1 MHALVSISNWSKA
14 HIAKNDRLLILL
26 AIAVGI
32 LSGTGAAIMKN
43 AVHFLKSLIHTT
55 DFETASTGLF
65 FIYPFIGVSLT
76 VLFVKYIIKDKVGH
90 GIPSVLYAISRNN
103 AYMKLHN
110 TFSSI
115 VTSTLTV
122 GFGGSVGLEGP
133 AVATGGAIGANL
145 GKLFQLTYRQR
156 ILLLGSA
163 SAAAMSA
170 IFKAP
175 IAGVVFALEVIMI
188 DLNTRSIIP
197 ILFASV
203 SGYITSYLFFG
214 DNILYPFPTKDVF
227 QIGEVP
233 YYIVLG
239 IVTGLMAVYFTRS
252 YVMTERLFNKL
263 GTRVK
268 KLVVGCLVLGLLIF
282 FFPALYGEGFE
293 VINSCLHG
301 NVDYLFTNSVFEP
314 LQDNFYV
321 MVLLLFAIIGLKI
334 FATSITFNAGGI
346 GGIFAPTLFMG
357 ANTGLL
363 LATLTNKLNIIHI
376 TPNNSALVA
385 MGGLIAAVLHAPLTG
400 IFLIAEITHGYGLFF
415 PLMIASAVSYST
427 VKFFEKNNVYS
438 IQLARK
444 SELLTHH
451 YDKNALTRMRIHEII
466 ETDFSPVK
474 KEDTLGAL
482 VKVVSNSHRN
492 IFPVVDKDNNL
503 QGIVSL
509 DRIRK
514 IMFKQDLYNKIKVS
528 DIMEYPEVSILYD
541 ETMENIA
548 SKLQYGDVYNAVV
561 LENGKYKGFVS
572 KSTVFSKYRSLLK
585 EMSDD

>member
-1 MHALVSISNWSKA
+1 MHAIVSINNWTKA
-14 HIAKNDRLLILL
+14 HIAKGDRLLVLL
-26 AIAVGI
+26 SIAVGF

-43 AVHFLKSLIHTT
+43 AVHFIKSLIHTNN
-55 DFETASTGLF
+55 FEDTSTGLF
-65 FIYPFIGVSLT
+65 FLYPFIGITLT
-76 VLFVKYIIKDKVGH
+76 VLFVKYVIKQKVGH
-90 GIPSVLYAISRNN
+90 GIPSVLYAISKNN

-145 GKLFQLTYRQR
+145 GKLFHLTYKQR

-170 IFKAP
+170 IFKSP

-203 SGYITSYLFFG
+203 SGYITSYLFLG
-214 DNILYPFPTKDVF
+214 QNVLYPFPTQDTFV
-227 QIGEVP
+227 IGEVP
-233 YYIVLG
+233 YYIFLG
-239 IVTGLMAVYFTRS
+239 IITGLIAVYFTRS
-252 YVMTERLFNKL
+252 YVLTERLFK
-263 GTRVK
+263 GIISPVK
-268 KLVVGCLVLGLLIF
+268 KLMIGCLLLAALIF
-282 FFPALYGEGFE
+282 FFPALYGEGYE

-301 NVDYLFTNSVFEP
+301 DVNYLFTNSVFEP
-314 LQDNFYV
+314 LKDNVYV
-321 MVLLLFAIIGLKI
+321 VILLMLAIIGLKI

-363 LATLTNKLNIIHI
+363 LATVSNKLNIVQI

-385 MGGLIAAVLHAPLTG
+385 MGGLIAGVLHAPLTG

-415 PLMIASAVSYST
+415 PLMLAAASSYAT
-427 VKFFEKNNVYS
+427 VKFFEKNNVYT
-438 IQLARK
+438 IQLARR

-451 YDKNALTRMRIHEII
+451 YDRNALSRMSIREII

-474 KEDTLGAL
+474 KGDNLGDL
-482 VKVVSNSHRN
+482 VKVVSDSKRN
-492 IFPVVDKDNNL
+492 IFPVIDKDNNFE
-503 QGIVSL
+503 GIVTL
-509 DRIRK
+509 DRLRK
-514 IMFKQDLYNKIKVS
+514 IMFKPALYTKIKVA
-528 DIMEYPEVSILYD
+528 DIMEYPDITVGYN
-541 ETMENIA
+541 ETMEHIA
-548 SKLQYGDVYNAVV
+548 SKIQYGDVYNAVV
-561 LENGKYKGFVS
+561 LEDGKYRGFVS
-572 KSTVFSKYRSLLK
+572 KSNVFSKYRSLLK